1 MIIKTVLRYV
11 GIAWR
16 QRIATKAL
24 RERCEAKLRELPIP
38 MPCDGHTFC
47 AALARHRE
55 RPIALRSLPL
65 RAMTGQGTLYGL
77 LVSDPSGDTIYYERD
92 TSQLHQQ
99 QIIAHEAGHLILGH
113 SSAPVDPDEL
123 TPLPDEILEGVQV
136 VHLHRRDGSSTT
148 EEEEAETLATLILK
162 RAAALHLAVQVLE
175 PQLIEALTRL
185 EPFYDADTAR
195 LYR

>member
-1 MIIKTVLRYV
+1 MILKSVLQYV

-16 QRIATKAL
+16 RRIATKAL

-38 MPCDGHTFC
+38 TPCDGHTFC
-47 AALARHRE
+47 EALAGHRG
-55 RPIALRSLPL
+55 RPIALRPLPL
-65 RAMTGQGTLYGL
+65 RAMTGRGTLYGL

-113 SSAPVDPDEL
+113 PSAPVDPDEL
-123 TPLPDEILEGVQV
+123 TPLPDEILEGVHV
-136 VHLHRRDGSSTT
+136 VHLHRRDGTSTM

-162 RAAALHLAVQVLE
+162 RAAALHLAAQVLE

-195 LYR
+195 LHR